1 MAPVGMT
8 GIALT
13 ATIAAYVCLGT
24 LAWSGLHHARRP
36 QMLLRVLEQQGWR
49 RGMRWLL
56 GVSVIG
62 LELTIGAAGFV
73 AAVLGGADDGVV
85 LPLSAAA
92 VLYAVYALYGAVLT
106 RRGDVVPCG
115 CSGAASY
122 PVNVWV
128 VARALVL
135 SVGSAFA
142 AVAGRQILPLRP
154 LTATVTLAVLASGA
168 LGLILW
174 ELPAALHDPRSS
186 PLAQE
191 GV

>member
-1 MAPVGMT
+1 MT
-8 GIALT
+8 AIALT

-24 LAWSGLHHARRP
+24 LAWSGLHHARHP
-36 QMLLRVLEQQGWR
+36 QGLLRVLERQGWR

-56 GVSVIG
+56 GMSVIG
-62 LELTIGAAGFV
+62 LELTIGAAGF
-73 AAVLGGADDGVV
+73 AAVLGGADDAV
-85 LPLSAAA
+85 LLALSAAA
-92 VLYAVYALYGAVLT
+92 MLYAVYALYGVVLT
-106 RRGDVVPCG
+106 RRGDAVPCG
-115 CSGAASY
+115 CSSAAGY

-142 AVAGRQILPLRP
+142 AIAGQQILPLWP
-154 LTATVTLAVLASGA
+154 LNATVTLAVLASSA

-174 ELPAALHDPRSS
+174 ELPAALHDPRPS

>member
-1 MAPVGMT
+1 MT
-8 GIALT
+8 AIALT

-24 LAWSGLHHARRP
+24 LAWSGLHHARHP
-36 QMLLRVLEQQGWR
+36 QGLLRVLERQGWR
-49 RGMRWLL
+49 RGMRWVL
-56 GVSVIG
+56 GMSVIG
-62 LELTIGAAGFV
+62 LELTIGAAGF
-73 AAVLGGADDGVV
+73 AAVLGGADDAV
-85 LPLSAAA
+85 LLALSAAA
-92 VLYAVYALYGAVLT
+92 MLYAVYALYGAVLT
-106 RRGDVVPCG
+106 RRGDAVPCG
-115 CSGAASY
+115 CSSAAGY

-142 AVAGRQILPLRP
+142 AIAGQQILPLWP
-154 LTATVTLAVLASGA
+154 LNATVTLAVLASSA

-174 ELPAALHDPRSS
+174 ELPAALHDPRPS

>member
-1 MAPVGMT
+1 MT
-8 GIALT
+8 AIALT

-24 LAWSGLHHARRP
+24 LAWSGLHHARHP
-36 QMLLRVLEQQGWR
+36 QGLLRVLERQGWR

-56 GVSVIG
+56 GMSVIG
-62 LELTIGAAGFV
+62 LELTIGAAGF
-73 AAVLGGADDGVV
+73 AAVLGGADDAV
-85 LPLSAAA
+85 LLALSAAA
-92 VLYAVYALYGAVLT
+92 MLYAVYALYGAVLT
-106 RRGDVVPCG
+106 RRGDAVPCG
-115 CSGAASY
+115 CSSAAGY

-142 AVAGRQILPLRP
+142 AIAGQQILPLWP
-154 LTATVTLAVLASGA
+154 LNATVTLAVLASSA

-174 ELPAALHDPRSS
+174 ELPAALHDPRPS

>member
-1 MAPVGMT
+1 MT
-8 GIALT
+8 AIALT

-24 LAWSGLHHARRP
+24 LAWSGLHHARHP
-36 QMLLRVLEQQGWR
+36 QGLLRVLERQGRR

-56 GVSVIG
+56 GMSVIG
-62 LELTIGAAGFV
+62 LELTIGAAGF
-73 AAVLGGADDGVV
+73 AAVLGGADDAV
-85 LPLSAAA
+85 LLALSAAA
-92 VLYAVYALYGAVLT
+92 MLYAVYALYGAVLT
-106 RRGDVVPCG
+106 RRGDAVPCG
-115 CSGAASY
+115 CSSAAGY

-142 AVAGRQILPLRP
+142 AIAGQQILPLWP
-154 LTATVTLAVLASGA
+154 LNATVTLAVLASSA

-174 ELPAALHDPRSS
+174 ELPAALHDPRPS

>member
-1 MAPVGMT
+1 MT
-8 GIALT
+8 AIALT

-24 LAWSGLHHARRP
+24 LAWSGLHHARHRRQLP
-36 QMLLRVLEQQGWR
+36 LVLERQGWR

-56 GVSVIG
+56 GMSVIG

-73 AAVLGGADDGVV
+73 AVLGGADDAV
-85 LPLSAAA
+85 LLALSAAA
-92 VLYAVYALYGAVLT
+92 TLYLVYALYGAVLT
-106 RRGDVVPCG
+106 RRGDAVPCG
-115 CSGAASY
+115 CSSAAGY

-142 AVAGRQILPLRP
+142 AVAVQQLHPIWPLN
-154 LTATVTLAVLASGA
+154 ATVTLAVLASSA

-174 ELPAALHDPRSS
+174 ELPAALHDPRPL
-186 PLAQE
+186 PLARE

>member
-1 MAPVGMT
+1 MT
-8 GIALT
+8 AIALT

-24 LAWSGLHHARRP
+24 LAWSGLHHARHP
-36 QMLLRVLEQQGWR
+36 QLLLRVLERQGWR

-56 GVSVIG
+56 GMSVIG
-62 LELTIGAAGFV
+62 LELTIGAGGFV
-73 AAVLGGADDGVV
+73 TAVLGGAGDVV
-85 LPLSAAA
+85 PLALSAAA
-92 VLYAVYALYGAVLT
+92 ILYAVYALYDAVLT
-106 RRGDVVPCG
+106 RRGDPVPCG
-115 CSGAASY
+115 CSSAADY

-142 AVAGRQILPLRP
+142 ASAGQQILPLWP
-154 LTATVTLAVLASGA
+154 LNATVTLAVLASSA

-174 ELPAALHDPRSS
+174 EFPAALHDPRPS

-191 GV
+191 RV

>member
-1 MAPVGMT
+1 MT
-8 GIALT
+8 AIALT

-24 LAWSGLHHARRP
+24 LAWSGLHHARHP
-36 QMLLRVLEQQGWR
+36 QGLLRVLERQGWR

-56 GVSVIG
+56 GMSVIG
-62 LELTIGAAGFV
+62 LELTIGAAGF
-73 AAVLGGADDGVV
+73 AAVLGGADDAV
-85 LPLSAAA
+85 LLALSAAA
-92 VLYAVYALYGAVLT
+92 MLYAVYALYGAVLT
-106 RRGDVVPCG
+106 RRGDAVPCG
-115 CSGAASY
+115 CSSAADY

-142 AVAGRQILPLRP
+142 AIAGQQILPLWP
-154 LTATVTLAVLASGA
+154 LNATVTLAVLASSA

-174 ELPAALHDPRSS
+174 ELPAALHDPRPS

>member
-1 MAPVGMT
+1 MT
-8 GIALT
+8 AIALT

-24 LAWSGLHHARRP
+24 LAWSGLHHARHP
-36 QMLLRVLEQQGWR
+36 QLLLRVLERQGWR
-49 RGMRWLL
+49 RGTRWLL
-56 GVSVIG
+56 GMSVIG
-62 LELTIGAAGFV
+62 MELTIGAAGFV
-73 AAVLGGADDGVV
+73 AAVLGGADDAV
-85 LPLSAAA
+85 LPALSAAA
-92 VLYAVYALYGAVLT
+92 ILYAVYALYGAVLT
-106 RRGDVVPCG
+106 RRGDAVPCG
-115 CSGAASY
+115 CSSAAGY

-142 AVAGRQILPLRP
+142 ASAGQQILPLWP
-154 LTATVTLAVLASGA
+154 LNATVTLAVLASGA

-174 ELPAALHDPRSS
+174 ELPAALHDPRPS

>member
-1 MAPVGMT
+1 MT
-8 GIALT
+8 ALALT

-24 LAWSGLHHARRP
+24 LAWSGLDHARHP
-36 QMLLRVLEQQGWR
+36 QVLLQVLERQGWP

-56 GVSVIG
+56 GASVLG

-73 AAVLGGADDGVV
+73 AVVLGGADDAV
-85 LPLSAAA
+85 LLALSAAGI
-92 VLYAVYALYGAVLT
+92 LYVVYALYGAVLT
-106 RRGDVVPCG
+106 RRGDGVPCG
-115 CSGAASY
+115 CSSAAGY
-122 PVNVWV
+122 PVNIWV

-142 AVAGRQILPLRP
+142 AMASQQILPLWP
-154 LTATVTLAVLASGA
+154 LNATVTLAVLASSTFGV
-168 LGLILW
+168 ILW
-174 ELPAALHDPRSS
+174 ELPAALHDPRPS

>member
-1 MAPVGMT
+1 MT
-8 GIALT
+8 AIALT

-24 LAWSGLHHARRP
+24 LAWSGLHHARHP
-36 QMLLRVLEQQGWR
+36 QLLLRALERQGWR
-49 RGMRWLL
+49 RGTRWLL
-56 GVSVIG
+56 GLAVIG

-73 AAVLGGADDGVV
+73 AAVLEGADDAV
-85 LPLSAAA
+85 LLALSAAA
-92 VLYAVYALYGAVLT
+92 ILYAVYALYSAVLT
-106 RRGDVVPCG
+106 RRGDAVPCG

-142 AVAGRQILPLRP
+142 AITGQQVLPLWP
-154 LTATVTLAVLASGA
+154 LNATVTLAVLASSA
-168 LGLILW
+168 FGLILW
-174 ELPAALHDPRSS
+174 ELPAALHDPRPS

>member
-1 MAPVGMT
+1 MT
-8 GIALT
+8 AIALT

-24 LAWSGLHHARRP
+24 LAWSGLHHARDP
-36 QMLLRVLEQQGWR
+36 QVLLRVLERQGWR

-56 GVSVIG
+56 GMSVIG

-73 AAVLGGADDGVV
+73 AAVLGGADDAV
-85 LPLSAAA
+85 LLALSAAA
-92 VLYAVYALYGAVLT
+92 ILYAVYALYGAVLT
-106 RRGDVVPCG
+106 RRADAVPCG
-115 CSGAASY
+115 CSSAASY

-128 VARALVL
+128 AARALVL

-142 AVAGRQILPLRP
+142 AIVGQQILPLWP
-154 LTATVTLAVLASGA
+154 LNATVTLAVLASGA
-168 LGLILW
+168 LGIILW
-174 ELPAALHDPRSS
+174 ELPAALHVPRPS

>member
-1 MAPVGMT
+1 MT
-8 GIALT
+8 AIALT

-24 LAWSGLHHARRP
+24 LAWSGLHHARHP
-36 QMLLRVLEQQGWR
+36 QGLLRVLERQGWR

-56 GVSVIG
+56 GMSVIG
-62 LELTIGAAGFV
+62 LELTIGAAGF
-73 AAVLGGADDGVV
+73 AAVLGGADDAV
-85 LPLSAAA
+85 LLALSAAA
-92 VLYAVYALYGAVLT
+92 MLYAVYALYGAVLT
-106 RRGDVVPCG
+106 RRGDAVPCG
-115 CSGAASY
+115 CSSAAGY

-135 SVGSAFA
+135 SVGSVFA
-142 AVAGRQILPLRP
+142 AIAGQQILPLWP
-154 LTATVTLAVLASGA
+154 LNATVTLAVLASSA

-174 ELPAALHDPRSS
+174 ELPAALHDPRPS